1 MGLGD
6 PLQEEELQVPC
17 RITLERGH
25 FGYAIH
31 SLYFGSHYHG
41 NKPFL
46 CMLRHMEDLGAHYLL
61 NEDEYILDFFFHT
74 YILLGSNF
82 PL

>member
-1 MGLGD
+1 MGVGD
-6 PLQEEELQVPC
+6 PLREEELQVAH
-17 RITLERGH
+17 RITLERGL

-31 SLYFGSHYHG
+31 SLYFGSYYHG

-61 NEDEYILDFFFHT
+61 NEDENDEYPRFLFSHIHT
-74 YILLGSNF
+74 TGF
-82 PL
+82 